1 VSTAVVDLLSP
12 SAPLP
17 DAPDRSRPR
26 WQVWRSPAGQPAWS
40 RPALL
45 AMAAVAACLF
55 GRNISQAGLS
65 PFYSVAVKSMSVSWK
80 AFFYG
85 ALDPKATITI
95 DKLAGSFLPQA
106 LSARIFGYHP
116 WSLALPQVIEGTIAT
131 LVMYRVVRRWAG
143 AVPGLVAAAIFAL
156 TPIAASMF
164 GHSMEDGALTMCLVL
179 AADSYQ
185 RAVMDARLRS
195 LIWAGVW
202 VGLGF
207 QAKMLQAWMVVPALA
222 LGYLVAAPARLRRRL
237 GHLAVAGVVMLAVSL
252 SWIALY
258 TFTPA
263 ADRPWV
269 DGSTSNSAFAMVFG
283 YNGLERFGI
292 KVPGAVESGPGVTAG
307 GGGAGGA
314 ARFERGGGL
323 GNGFA
328 EDRFGTGARGEP
340 GAGGAISGTGIPGGG
355 TAGGSTSGSAT
366 ASAAAPGG
374 GTAGTGAGGG
384 LAGAQPGAGG
394 AAPGGFGGRGAG
406 GRGGFGNGWT
416 KLLGTTYGTQV
427 GWLYPLAVLA
437 LVFGLV
443 LTRRARRTDQ
453 VRAGFVMWGAWLL
466 TFGLIFSD
474 MSTIPHTAYVA
485 SLAPPLAALS
495 AAGIVMFWRAF
506 RVGGW
511 QAWLLP
517 VAVAA
522 ELAWAWYLWR
532 DYPDFL
538 PWARTAALVVG
549 IVAVVAL
556 VTVLLVRQLRASWL
570 PGRRIW
576 TRVVTVGL
584 AAAVVAMLAAPATWA
599 ASVLDVKY
607 GGSSLN
613 AGAGPVDG
621 GFGGFGGG
629 NARRTSAAAR
639 DAEALIDDLPAGLTQ
654 RAGGAGGF
662 GGLAG
667 SSSTTLSSSERAI
680 YDYVSAH
687 RDGASYLMA
696 VSSWSTA
703 SPYIVATGQ
712 EVMPMGGF
720 SGTVPEPS
728 LAKVKQ
734 LVSSGQLRFFLL
746 DGAGAP
752 TPATSPAGAGTGT
765 GTGTRAAGGFGG
777 RGAGNATVQAVT
789 SWVQSSCT
797 QVPAQD
803 YAASSA
809 STGASSGSGGAGAFG
824 GGAFGGGGGGTLY
837 RCGAA

>member
-1 VSTAVVDLLSP
+1 MSTAAVDLLTP
-12 SAPLP
+12 AVPP
-17 DAPDRSRPR
+17 AEPDRSRPR

-45 AMAAVAACLF
+45 VIAALAACLF
-55 GRNISQAGLS
+55 GWNISQAGLS

-143 AVPGLVAAAIFAL
+143 VVPGLLAAGIFAL

-185 RAVMDARLRS
+185 RAVLEARLRS
-195 LIWAGVW
+195 LIWAAVW
-202 VGLGF
+202 VGIAF

-222 LGYLVAAPARLRRRL
+222 LGYLVAAPAGLRRRI
-237 GHLAVAGVVMLAVSL
+237 GQLAVAGVVMVAVSL

-263 ADRPWV
+263 ADRPWI
-269 DGSTSNSAFAMVFG
+269 DGSTNNSAFAMVFG

-292 KVPGAVESGPGVTAG
+292 SVPGSVQSGPGVTAG
-307 GGGAGGA
+307 RGGGLTGTNRFERGDGFGGFGAGRTGGAGTGNAASGTGPAGGFAGGAPGGAARGGAGGA
-314 ARFERGGGL
+314 G
-323 GNGFA
+323 
-328 EDRFGTGARGEP
+328 
-340 GAGGAISGTGIPGGG
+340 
-355 TAGGSTSGSAT
+355 
-366 ASAAAPGG
+366 
-374 GTAGTGAGGG
+374 
-384 LAGAQPGAGG
+384 
-394 AAPGGFGGRGAG
+394 PGGFGA
-406 GRGGFGNGWT
+406 GRGGGGFGSGWT

-427 GWLYPLAVLA
+427 GWLYPLAILS

-443 LTRRARRTDQ
+443 WAGRARRTDP

-495 AAGIVMFWRAF
+495 GAGIVMFWRAF
-506 RVGGW
+506 RLGGW
-511 QAWLLP
+511 RAWLLP
-517 VAVAA
+517 VSVAV

-538 PWARTAALVVG
+538 PWARTTALVVG
-549 IVAVVAL
+549 IAAIVVLVAV
-556 VTVLLVRQLRASWL
+556 LLFRQLGSRWL
-570 PGRRIW
+570 QGRRLVA
-576 TRVVTVGL
+576 RVITIGL
-584 AAAVVAMLAAPATWA
+584 VAGVAAVLAAPATWA
-599 ASVLDVKY
+599 ASVLDTKY

-621 GFGGFGGG
+621 GFGAFGGG
-629 NARRTSAAAR
+629 GGARRTSAAAR

-654 RAGGAGGF
+654 RAGGGGGGAGGF
-662 GGLAG
+662 GGGLAG

-696 VSSWSTA
+696 VSSWSQA
-703 SPYIVATGQ
+703 APYIVATGQ

-728 LAKVKQ
+728 LAKVKE
-734 LVSSGQLRFFLL
+734 LVSSGQLRFFML
-746 DGAGAP
+746 
-752 TPATSPAGAGTGT
+752 TGT
-765 GTGTRAAGGFGG
+765 GTGAGGFGGGGFGG
-777 RGAGNATVQAVT
+777 RGGGNATVQSVT
-789 SWVQSSCT
+789 SWVESSCT

-803 YAASSA
+803 YGA
-809 STGASSGSGGAGAFG
+809 STSTSTATGTGAAGAFG
-824 GGAFGGGGGGTLY
+824 GGAEGGTLY
-837 RCGAA
+837 YCTAA